1 MDFYKAADYK
11 SDCKAFKDFLLE
23 TNRPGIENLLSYLTN
38 ETDFFTAPAS
48 TKYHGAYEGGLLVHS
63 LNVYA
68 MLNRDPSRIEMK
80 YKDSTIIIVSLLH
93 DICKANCYR
102 MERRNVKENGGWIEK
117 QVYVHNDELPLG
129 HGEKSLYLASK
140 FIKLSDEEAAAI
152 RWHMGAFDSAFRG
165 GDRSLNAAYEKYP
178 LAVMLH
184 LADMRA
190 TYLVEREH

>member
-1 MDFYKAADYK
+1 MDKEAQKRLAD
-11 SDCKAFKDFLLE
+11 DFVELLRT
-23 TNRPGIENLLSYLTN
+23 TNRDGIEELIRYLQE

-48 TKYHGAYEGGLLVHS
+48 AKYHGAFESGLLMHS
-63 LNVYA
+63 INVCA
-68 MLNRDPSRIEMK
+68 ELRLDPNSKVYPTE
-80 YKDSTIIIVSLLH
+80 TLIIVALLH

-102 MERRNVKENGGWIEK
+102 TEKRNVKENGGWVEK
-117 QVYVHNDELPLG
+117 QIYVFEDELPLG

-152 RWHMGAFDSAFRG
+152 RWHMGAFDCAFRG
-165 GDRSLNAAYEKYP
+165 GDRGLNAAYEKYP

-190 TYLVEREH
+190 TYLVERGERHD

>member
-1 MDFYKAADYK
+1 MDKEAQKRLAD
-11 SDCKAFKDFLLE
+11 DFVEVLRT
-23 TNRPGIENLLSYLTN
+23 TNRDGIEELIRYLQE

-48 TKYHGAYEGGLLVHS
+48 TKYHGAFAGGLLMHS
-63 LNVYA
+63 INVCA
-68 MLNRDPSRIEMK
+68 ELRLDPNSKVYPTE
-80 YKDSTIIIVSLLH
+80 TLIIVALLH

-102 MERRNVKENGGWIEK
+102 TEKRNVKENGGWVEK
-117 QVYVHNDELPLG
+117 QIYVFEDELPLG

-152 RWHMGAFDSAFRG
+152 RWHMGAFDCAFRG
-165 GDRSLNAAYEKYP
+165 GDRGLNAAYEKYP

-190 TYLVEREH
+190 TYLVERGERHD

>member
-1 MDFYKAADYK
+1 MDKEAQKRLAD
-11 SDCKAFKDFLLE
+11 DFVELLRT
-23 TNRPGIENLLSYLTN
+23 TNRDGIEELIRYLQE

-48 TKYHGAYEGGLLVHS
+48 TKYHGAFAGGLLMHS
-63 LNVYA
+63 INVCA
-68 MLNRDPSRIEMK
+68 ELRLDPNSKVYPTE
-80 YKDSTIIIVSLLH
+80 TLIIVALLH

-102 MERRNVKENGGWIEK
+102 TEKRNVKENGGWVEK
-117 QVYVHNDELPLG
+117 QIYVFDDEFPLG

-152 RWHMGAFDSAFRG
+152 RWHMGAFDNAFRG
-165 GDRSLNAAYEKYP
+165 GDRGLNAAYEKYP

>member
-1 MDFYKAADYK
+1 MDKEAQKRLAD
-11 SDCKAFKDFLLE
+11 DFVELLRT
-23 TNRPGIENLLSYLTN
+23 TNRDGIEELIRYLQE

-48 TKYHGAYEGGLLVHS
+48 TKYHGAFAGGLLMHS
-63 LNVYA
+63 INVCA
-68 MLNRDPSRIEMK
+68 ELRLDPNSKVYPTE
-80 YKDSTIIIVSLLH
+80 TLIIVALLH

-102 MERRNVKENGGWIEK
+102 TEKRNVKENGGWVEK
-117 QVYVHNDELPLG
+117 QIYVFEDELPLG

-152 RWHMGAFDSAFRG
+152 RWHMGAFDNAFRG
-165 GDRSLNAAYEKYP
+165 GDRGLNAAYEKYP

-190 TYLVEREH
+190 AYLVERGERHD

>member
-1 MDFYKAADYK
+1 MDKEAQKKLAD
-11 SDCKAFKDFLLE
+11 DFVELLRT
-23 TNRPGIENLLSYLTN
+23 TNRDGIEELIRYLQE

-48 TKYHGAYEGGLLVHS
+48 TKYHGAFAGGLLMHS
-63 LNVYA
+63 INVCA
-68 MLNRDPSRIEMK
+68 ELRLDPNSKVYPTE
-80 YKDSTIIIVSLLH
+80 TLIIVALLH

-102 MERRNVKENGGWIEK
+102 TEKRNVKENGGWVEK
-117 QVYVHNDELPLG
+117 QIYVFEDELPLG

-152 RWHMGAFDSAFRG
+152 RWHMGAFDNAFRG
-165 GDRSLNAAYEKYP
+165 GDRGLNAAYEKYP

-190 TYLVEREH
+190 TYLVERGERHD